1 MLYSYIVKKK
11 IRQTFDDVNN
21 HRWDEAVAA
30 VAPQVHHRVSG
41 IHALAGERNDK
52 EALRCWFQRLGRVQP
67 NLHLRI
73 NNIWVNG
80 WPGNTTVFV
89 QWDGTATLL
98 NGDAY
103 VNRGLHVFNL
113 RWGRVYRLEEFQ
125 DSEAAAHALST
136 QAAAGLKEAVADQIV
151 S

>member
-98 NGDAY
+98 NGERTSTVVSTCLPCGGA
-103 VNRGLHVFNL
+103 
-113 RWGRVYRLEEFQ
+113 ESI
-125 DSEAAAHALST
+125 DSRNFKTPKQRPMLSPHRRQLDSKKLSLT
-136 QAAAGLKEAVADQIV
+136 KL
-151 S
+151 

>member
-1 MLYSYIVKKK
+1 MLYSHIVKKK

-21 HRWDEAVAA
+21 PRWDEAVAV

-52 EALRCWFQRLGRVQP
+52 EALRRWFQRLGRVQP
-67 NLHLRI
+67 NLRLRI

-103 VNRGLHVFNL
+103 VNRGLHVFTL
-113 RWGRVYRLEEFQ
+113 RWAESI
-125 DSEAAAHALST
+125 DSRNFKIPKQRPMLSPHRRQLDSKKLSLT
-136 QAAAGLKEAVADQIV
+136 KL
-151 S
+151 

>member
-52 EALRCWFQRLGRVQP
+52 EALRRWFQRLGRVQP

-103 VNRGLHVFNL
+103 VNRGLHVL
-113 RWGRVYRLEEFQ
+113 TCGGAESI
-125 DSEAAAHALST
+125 DSRNFKIPKQRRMLSPHRRPPDSKKLSLT
-136 QAAAGLKEAVADQIV
+136 KL
-151 S
+151 